1 MTPFDSPVLLGDRIA
16 EIRASLP
23 DSVRLIA
30 VTKQVPV
37 IVMRQAYA
45 VGIRDFGESRVQE
58 VATKQAELQD
68 LPGIT
73 WHMIGHL
80 QSNKAQNALQYFQWI
95 HSVDSLKLA
104 QRLDRL
110 AAELP
115 HSLNV
120 CLQVKIV
127 PDPHKYGWSV
137 SDLMAD
143 LSQLSQCR
151 HLKIQG
157 LMTIPPL
164 ELEASEILSVFQ
176 QTRELAAQI
185 RQQNLPNLIM
195 QELSMGMSED
205 YRLALQAKTTMVRL
219 GRILF
224 GDRPGL

>member
-1 MTPFDSPVLLGDRIA
+1 
-16 EIRASLP
+16 
-23 DSVRLIA
+23 
-30 VTKQVPV
+30 
-37 IVMRQAYA
+37 MRQAYA

-58 VATKQAELQD
+58 TTKQVELQD

-127 PDPHKYGWSV
+127 PDPHKYGWMV

-151 HLKIQG
+151 HLKNSEFNDNSSFGTGGQRNSLCVPTNSRTRG
-157 LMTIPPL
+157 ANPPT
-164 ELEASEILSVFQ
+164 EPTESDHA
-176 QTRELAAQI
+176 
-185 RQQNLPNLIM
+185 
-195 QELSMGMSED
+195 ELSMGMSED
-205 YRLALQAKTTMVRL
+205 YKLALQAKTTMVRL